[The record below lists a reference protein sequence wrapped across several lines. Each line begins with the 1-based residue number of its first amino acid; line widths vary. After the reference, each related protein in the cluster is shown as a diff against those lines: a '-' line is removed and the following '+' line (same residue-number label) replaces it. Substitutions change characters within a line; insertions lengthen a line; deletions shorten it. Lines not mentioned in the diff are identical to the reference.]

1 MSASKK
7 SGASS
12 QKKIKEGPMCE
23 KCWQKYAHE
32 GTARL
37 LYKHSQHHQNGYHA
51 ELPDGQP
58 VDGPSPAVVI
68 DAPAPLD
75 PERNDPPN
83 SQVDETSEVALS
95 ETKSDV
101 APGPSPGTLLP
112 DRPANPRV
120 SFISPEPRVP
130 EPTPEP
136 SAGEQVEEWPLDLES
151 SHSGLIIENGVIR

>member
-1 MSASKK
+1 
-7 SGASS
+7 
-12 QKKIKEGPMCE
+12 MCE
-23 KCWQKYAHE
+23 KCWKKYAHE

-51 ELPDGQP
+51 ELPDGNP
-58 VDGPSPAVVI
+58 LTPDPSPSPAVVI
-68 DAPAPLD
+68 DVPPPLD
-75 PERNDPPN
+75 SGPQDPPN

-101 APGPSPGTLLP
+101 APGLSPGTLLP
-112 DRPANPRV
+112 DRPPNPRV

-136 SAGEQVEEWPLDLES
+136 QTEEQVIEWPLDLES
-151 SHSGLIIENGVIR
+151 SHSGLIIENGVIK